1 MNQRR
6 RRLFSFL
13 VDSAIRSD
21 RGRMSRA
28 ERDERVRKLSFETD
42 TSKLGVRMTGFL
54 RDRLRRI
61 WLRLRSAR

>member
-1 MNQRR
+1 MNQKRQ
-6 RRLFSFL
+6 RLFSFL

-21 RGRMSRA
+21 QGRMDRV
-28 ERDERVRKLSFETD
+28 ELDERVRKLSFETD

-54 RDRLRRI
+54 RDRLRRM